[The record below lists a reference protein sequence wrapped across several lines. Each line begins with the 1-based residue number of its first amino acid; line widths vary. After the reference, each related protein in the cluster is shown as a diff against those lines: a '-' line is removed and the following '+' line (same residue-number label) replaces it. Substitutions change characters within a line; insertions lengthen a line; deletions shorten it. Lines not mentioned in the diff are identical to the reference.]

1 MLKSM
6 RESFHHLKWIL
17 LAVVA
22 AFVIGFVYVDMGLG
36 GAQQKSSDDRSYAAR
51 VNGETITYTDFN
63 RALYFA
69 EENYR
74 RTYGQQFTPDMAE
87 AMGLNR
93 QVLNSLVDQRLL
105 LQQARRLHLT
115 ATPAEVRRR
124 ILTIPVL
131 NPDGKFVGAELY
143 TRYVGQLGF
152 ATAADFEDEIS
163 RDITLQKIE
172 STIASSVVIS
182 SKAAQ
187 AELLRSSENAN
198 IRYVLYPAA
207 NEAAA
212 VTVTPA
218 DVEAYYRNNQAKYAH
233 GEQREL
239 KYLVADLARIRS
251 QIVPTEQE
259 VRARYGASKED
270 YKTGGSAHIFHILIK
285 VNPAAAPQEGAAA
298 RAKAESLVKQL
309 RAGADFAK
317 LAKENSQDPS
327 SAGNGGD
334 MGFVESGATVEP
346 FDQAAF
352 SIPLKT
358 ISDPIRSKEYGYHII
373 KVVERRPAGY
383 KPFEEVGGQI
393 AAQLASQKA
402 QDQAREEITRIAATI
417 KAKKPA
423 TAAAFAA
430 FANDRV
436 SSNDTQWFQKG
447 DNIPGLGVNQQLMA
461 WVFTAKEGDIT
472 DQPIGTSRG
481 PAIPYLVGIRPAG
494 ITALAEI
501 RQRVENDAKIAKALE
516 IARQKLTSA
525 MAGAPNIDAVAS
537 KVGLVPQDAVVTR
550 ERGIRNIPGDTSAL
564 VQAAMAGKV
573 GGVSGPVVAG
583 DGVVAFQVNE
593 QKKLEPAALA
603 SQVGPFLEQLHQR
616 EFINLRSALLERL
629 RKEATVEINKK
640 VLEQAHGNTP
650 AQS

>member
-36 GAQQKSSDDRSYAAR
+36 GAQQKSDDVRSYAAR
-51 VNGETITYTDFN
+51 VNGETVTYSDFN

-115 ATPAEVRRR
+115 ATAAEVRRR

-131 NPDGKFVGAELY
+131 NPGGKFVGAELY
-143 TRYVGQLGF
+143 TRYVGQIGY
-152 ATAADFEDEIS
+152 ANAADFEDEIS
-163 RDITLQKIE
+163 REITLEKME
-172 STIASSVVIS
+172 STLSSSVVIS

-187 AELLRSSENAN
+187 AQLQRSSESAN
-198 IRYVLYPAA
+198 IRYVVYPAA

-212 VTVTPA
+212 VTVTPV
-218 DVEAYYRNNQAKYAH
+218 DVEAYYRANQAKYAH
-233 GEQREL
+233 GEQREV

-259 VRARYGASKED
+259 VRTRYEASKED

-285 VNPAAAPQEGAAA
+285 VNPTATPEQDAAA
-298 RAKAESLVKQL
+298 RAKVESLVKQL
-309 RAGADFAK
+309 RSGADFAK
-317 LAKENSQDPS
+317 LAKESSQDPS

-334 MGFVESGATVEP
+334 MGFVDRGATVEP

-352 SIPLKT
+352 SVPLNT
-358 ISDPIRSKEYGYHII
+358 ISDPIRSQEYGYHII

-383 KPFEEVGGQI
+383 KPFEEVRGPIASQI
-393 AAQLASQKA
+393 VMQKA
-402 QDQAREEITRIAATI
+402 QDQAREEITRVAARI
-417 KAKKPA
+417 KEKKPA
-423 TAAAFAA
+423 NPAEFSSYT
-430 FANDRV
+430 NDRV

-447 DNIPGLGVNQQLMA
+447 ENIPGLGSNQPLMSWA
-461 WVFTAKEGDIT
+461 FAAKQGDTT
-472 DQPIGTSRG
+472 DPPIGTSRG
-481 PAIPYLVGIRPAG
+481 PAIAYLEAIRPAG
-494 ITALAEI
+494 ITVLAEI
-501 RQRVENDAKIAKALE
+501 RQRVENDAKMAKALDT
-516 IARQKLTSA
+516 ARQKLASA
-525 MAGAPNIDAVAS
+525 MVGAPTVDAVAS
-537 KVGLVPQDAVVTR
+537 KLGLVAQDTAVTR
-550 ERGIRNIPGDTSAL
+550 QGGVRSIPGDTAAL
-564 VQAAMAGKV
+564 VEAAMAGKV
-573 GGVSGPVVAG
+573 GVVSGPVAAG
-583 DGVVAFQVNE
+583 ENVVVFQVTQ
-593 QKKLEPAALA
+593 QKKLTAAELA
-603 SQVGPFLEQLHQR
+603 GQVGPFLDQLR
-616 EFINLRSALLERL
+616 ERESRNLRKVLLERL
-629 RKEATVEINKK
+629 RKDSAVDINEK
-640 VLEQAHGNTP
+640 VLEQTHGNTP